1 MRLGGWDW
9 GRCTLKPSVPASC
22 LSLRRLMRR
31 EAVHLAGLGLQS
43 KMEAELELARKSL
56 DSYCR
61 DFPNYVPRATTV
73 RADLLN

>member
-1 MRLGGWDW
+1 
-9 GRCTLKPSVPASC
+9 
-22 LSLRRLMRR
+22 MRR

>member
-1 MRLGGWDW
+1 
-9 GRCTLKPSVPASC
+9 
-22 LSLRRLMRR
+22 MRR

-61 DFPNYVPRATTV
+61 DFPNCVPRATTV
-73 RADLLN
+73 RADLSN